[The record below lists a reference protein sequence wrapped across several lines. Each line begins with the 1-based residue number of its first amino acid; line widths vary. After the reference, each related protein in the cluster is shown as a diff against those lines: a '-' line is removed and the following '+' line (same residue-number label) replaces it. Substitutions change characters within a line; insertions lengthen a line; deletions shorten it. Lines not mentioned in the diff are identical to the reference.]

1 MKIKELKMARAE
13 VHENQKKIYDK
24 ADEEKRDLTT
34 DEEESVRQMFVD
46 FDKLSDDIK
55 VLVDE
60 EGKRKELASEYA
72 KREAIIKASVDSKV
86 DTKTDTNLDD
96 RKDDED
102 VETAANKKLI
112 GAFRNHLMG
121 NSHDLRALQADQDT
135 SGGFLVAPETFVARL
150 IQDKDRLLWFR
161 GLATTD
167 TLTDAISVGYPE
179 LDTDPSDPVWTA
191 EIGTGTE
198 DSDMDFTKRA
208 LTPHPV
214 AKRIKVSE
222 KLIRVST
229 MGVDN
234 IVRQRLGYKFRT
246 VEENA
251 FLNGSG
257 QNQPLGVFTSLGGA
271 GNSGVTSDRNI
282 AAGNTTTAI
291 KADNLRNVKYALE
304 AQYRTGSSFGWI
316 FHRDGIK
323 MVSKLKDGEGQYLWS
338 PGIKEGDPDRL
349 LNYPVHESEY
359 APNTFTTGKRVGM
372 LGDFSFYWI
381 VDALTMTIKVLME
394 LYAETAQ
401 IGYIGR
407 QETDGMPVH
416 AKAFSVVTLA

>member
-72 KREAIIKASVDSKV
+72 KREAIIKASVDSK
-86 DTKTDTNLDD
+86 TKTETVTREDQTETE
-96 RKDDED
+96 KATDEKAL
-102 VETAANKKLI
+102 E
-112 GAFRNHLMG
+112 AFRSFLLNDP
-121 NSHDLRALQADQDT
+121 NSYRALQADQD
-135 SGGFLVAPETFVARL
+135 SAGGFLVAPETFVARL

-167 TLTDAISVGYPE
+167 TLTNAISVGYPE
-179 LDTDPSDPVWTA
+179 LDTDPSDPIWTA
-191 EIGTGTE
+191 EVGTGDLDTA
-198 DSDMDFTKRA
+198 MDFTKRA

-214 AKRIKVSE
+214 AKRMKVSE
-222 KLIRVST
+222 KLLRAST

-234 IVRQRLGYKFRT
+234 IVRKRLGYKFRT
-246 VEENA
+246 VEENT

-282 AAGNTTTAI
+282 SAGNTTTAI

-304 AQYRTGSSFGWI
+304 AQYRIGSSFGWI

-359 APNTFTTGKRVGM
+359 APNDFTSGKRVGM
-372 LGDFSFYWI
+372 LGDFSYYWI
-381 VDALTMTIKVLME
+381 VDALTMTIKVLTE
-394 LYAETAQ
+394 LYAEAAQ

>member
-1 MKIKELKMARAE
+1 MKMARAQ
-13 VHENQKKIYDK
+13 VHEDQKKIYDK
-24 ADEEKRDLTT
+24 ADKEKRELTT
-34 DEEESVRQMFVD
+34 DEETTIENAFVE
-46 FDKLSDDIK
+46 FGKLTDDIK
-55 VLVDE
+55 KAETE
-60 EGKRKELASEYA
+60 EQRRLDLAAQYVENEELLKRSADA
-72 KREAIIKASVDSKV
+72 KASKPDVKPDA
-86 DTKTDTNLDD
+86 DN
-96 RKDDED
+96 RKDNADSEKATDEKTM
-102 VETAANKKLI
+102 E
-112 GAFRNHLMG
+112 AFRSFLM
-121 NSHDLRALQADQDT
+121 NNPNDYRALQADQD
-135 SGGFLVAPETFVARL
+135 SIGGFLVAPETFVARL

-161 GLATTD
+161 SLATTD

-179 LDTDPSDPVWTA
+179 LDTDPSDPDWTA

-208 LTPHPV
+208 LTPHPL

-222 KLIRVST
+222 KLLRVST
-229 MGVDN
+229 MGVDGL
-234 IVRQRLGYKFRT
+234 VRERLGYKFMT

-271 GNSGVTSDRNI
+271 GFSGVTTDRDV
-282 AAGNTTTAI
+282 AAGNTTTVI
-291 KADNLRNVKYALE
+291 KADNLRNVKYSLE
-304 AQYRTGSSFGWI
+304 AQYRRGTSFGWI

-338 PGIKEGDPDRL
+338 PGIKDGDPDRL

-359 APNTFTTGKRVGM
+359 APNTFESGKRVGM
-372 LGDFSFYWI
+372 LGDFSWYWI
-381 VDALTMTIKVLME
+381 VDALTMTIKVLTE

-407 QETDGMPVH
+407 QETDGMPIH
-416 AKAFSVVTLA
+416 PKAFAVVTLA